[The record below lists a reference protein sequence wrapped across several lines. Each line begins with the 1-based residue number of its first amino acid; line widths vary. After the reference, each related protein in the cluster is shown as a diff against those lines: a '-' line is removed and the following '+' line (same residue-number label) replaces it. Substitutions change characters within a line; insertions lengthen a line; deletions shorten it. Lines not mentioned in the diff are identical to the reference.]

1 MKMNEVIQINNQLS
15 LMVENEELDDETIR
29 DTFELIKLE
38 VENNG
43 NNLVAYYRELD
54 AEINKNK
61 EVSRIYAEYA
71 KKLERRKENIR
82 KTLTYFMHA
91 TNTKE
96 IKTDFAKIS
105 FRKST
110 AVNIYDPSLLPKDC
124 ILIKEEPSKA
134 MIKKMLEAGQ
144 EVQGAKLI
152 ENENLQIR

>member
-43 NNLVAYYRELD
+43 NNLVAYYRDLD
-54 AEINKNK
+54 AEIAKNK
-61 EVSRIYAEYA
+61 EVSKIYAEYA
-71 KKLERRKENIR
+71 RKLERRKERI
-82 KTLTYFMHA
+82 KEALTYFMHA

-105 FRKST
+105 FRKSKS
-110 AVNIYDPSLLPKDC
+110 VNVFDMSLLPRDC
-124 ILIKEEPSKA
+124 VLIKEEASKT
-134 MIKKMLEAGQ
+134 MIKKMLEAGE
-144 EVQGAKLI
+144 EVQGAKLV
-152 ENENLQIR
+152 ENESLQIR

>member
-110 AVNIYDPSLLPKDC
+110 AVNIYDPSLLPKNC